1 MKYFAAAIILL
12 SVVLGLSAQTA
23 ETDSLKNS
31 KPTDWK
37 VSLLTCGPGKEI
49 YQLEG
54 HSALRLRALNPDSTA
69 IDLVANWGVFDF
81 DSPGF
86 VYRFV
91 KGETDYMLGIAD
103 FNRFIYPYQIEQ
115 RWVVEQDLNLTE
127 EQAEKVAMFV
137 SENFKPENRVYR
149 YNYIRD
155 NCATRPLEIIERAIG
170 DTISLSAPQAE
181 LIENATFRGNM
192 QVYHKGYPWYQ
203 FGIDLALG
211 SDLDAPI
218 SIREMSFAP
227 LALMDMVSLA
237 KINGQPLVKNT
248 VELLPGNPQ
257 ATRLP
262 DTPWWLS
269 PLFVSILLAVFTLAI
284 SVFDVLGCRI
294 SKWFDTIIYLIYGL
308 AGSLITFLVF
318 FSVHEPASP
327 NWLLLWLNPL
337 CLIVPIFIWTKK
349 TNRLVICYQIANFVA
364 LICMATVWILSIQ
377 KPNPAFVPLLLV
389 DVMRSITYLIVYKC
403 QPKSRRGKNQY
414 RVNYYAR

>member
-1 MKYFAAAIILL
+1 MKHLAATIILL
-12 SVVLGLSAQTA
+12 IAFFSLTAQTV
-23 ETDSLKNS
+23 ETDTLRSN
-31 KPTDWK
+31 KPTNWR

-54 HSALRLRALNPDSTA
+54 HSALRLRALNPDSTT
-69 IDLVANWGVFDF
+69 IDCVANWGVFDF
-81 DSPGF
+81 ASPGF

-91 KGETDYMLGIAD
+91 KGETDYMLGISD
-103 FNRFIYPYQIEQ
+103 FDRFIYPYQLEQ
-115 RWVVEQDLNLTE
+115 RWVVEQDLDLTE
-127 EQAEKVAMFV
+127 QQAEKVAMFI
-137 SENFKPENRVYR
+137 SENFKPENRIYR
-149 YNYIRD
+149 YNYIHD
-155 NCATRPLEIIERAIG
+155 NCATRPLEIIEKAIG
-170 DTISLSAPQAE
+170 DTIALSMPQAE

-218 SIREMSFAP
+218 STREMSFAP

-237 KINGQPLVKNT
+237 KINGRPLVKET
-248 VELLPGNPQ
+248 VELLHGNPE

-269 PLFVSILLAVFTLAI
+269 PLFVSILLAVITLAI
-284 SVFDVLGCRI
+284 SVFDVLGCRLT
-294 SKWFDTIIYLIYGL
+294 KWFDTILYLIFGL

-337 CLIVPIFIWTKK
+337 CFIVPIFIWTKK
-349 TNRLVICYQIANFVA
+349 TNRLVMCYQIANFVA
-364 LICMATVWILSIQ
+364 LICMAVIWIFSIQ

-389 DVMRSITYLIVYKC
+389 DAMRSITYLIVYKC